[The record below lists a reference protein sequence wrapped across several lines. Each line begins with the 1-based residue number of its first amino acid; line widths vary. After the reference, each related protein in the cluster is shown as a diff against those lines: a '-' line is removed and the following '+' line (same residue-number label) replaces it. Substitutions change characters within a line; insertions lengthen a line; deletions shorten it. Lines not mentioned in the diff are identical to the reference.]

1 MKNCKKHT
9 RKNVKIKR
17 PVVLLKIMKQQYPNA
32 PKRSQLIDE
41 LIREFLAYSE
51 FPEEVVIKFDNHY
64 SHKLIRTV
72 LYELGYEADGWL
84 RHFTSPTKILKIK
97 E

>member
-1 MKNCKKHT
+1 MKNCKNYT
-9 RKNVKIKR
+9 RNNSKIKS
-17 PVVLLKIMKQQYPNA
+17 PVALLKILKQQYPNA
-32 PKRSQLIDE
+32 KTRAKLIDE
-41 LIREFLAYSE
+41 LIKQFSAYSE

>member
-51 FPEEVVIKFDNHY
+51 FPEKAVITVNNHY
-64 SHKLIRTV
+64 SRKLIRNV
-72 LYELGYEADGWL
+72 LRELGYEADNL
-84 RHFTSPTKILKIK
+84 LHHLTSPTKILKIK